1 MRRLRSKQYGVPSE
15 ILWSKRPYLFPSRNP
30 RENNWATWQR
40 LAGRLTPV
48 VRFCSSSP
56 STAHATGPE
65 TRSSPHTAYADTL
78 CTTTCRPFPARRC
91 RCALALT
98 PPPAQVHRAEKPM
111 APSPLLV
118 RPLALANSPLPP
130 PRCVAAVAAAPAVRT
145 APAAPFSRLVITWRM
160 RSSFSA
166 KFRGDMVSLDRAGS
180 VPSVGSPHRMW
191 EKTTL
196 PLR

>member
-1 MRRLRSKQYGVPSE
+1 MIQTALLVPEQKSTRKQLSDVAAASGTPHAS
-15 ILWSKRPYLFPSRNP
+15 RPVLFQQPQYCP
-30 RENNWATWQR
+30 RHR
-40 LAGRLTPV
+40 
-48 VRFCSSSP
+48 
-56 STAHATGPE
+56 TGNAKQ
-65 TRSSPHTAYADTL
+65 PHTAHADTL

-180 VPSVGSPHRMW
+180 VPSVGSPHRM
-191 EKTTL
+191 
-196 PLR
+196 